1 MKILLI
7 GNGFD
12 LAHDLPTRYSN
23 FLDFVNEYIW
33 HSKSGDGVQHE
44 EYCLYFD
51 SLLEQY
57 PVVYKEYGDLI
68 DGNRLLKYFLG
79 IYSDRCENGKD
90 GWIDFENEIAI
101 IVKNLESAQEQFIE
115 QSEEGNEVI
124 AFRPR
129 SVDMIVQTLLLVGE
143 DGKGYG
149 HNIPDSFKDGR
160 VDGIL
165 NDLNRLT
172 RLLEM
177 YLVEYVETREVRKR
191 LPEFENSS
199 IDRVISF
206 NYTDTYR
213 KLYDKNGN
221 AEYCFIHGKARGN
234 ADVYSC
240 DLVLGINEEQRYNS
254 QLFNNSFVW
263 FKKFYQRIYK
273 ETDSE
278 YVDWME
284 AYEQAL
290 QAMPKSK
297 IPGNDLYIYGHSLDV
312 TDKDVLE
319 SLILAPKMTTHI
331 YYYCKKD
338 LSDKIRN
345 LVAII
350 GQLELIK
357 RTRGKRRSII
367 FTKSGVSDS
376 LQEGD
381 DKDSEVERLLR

>member
-23 FLDFVNEYIW
+23 FLDFVSEYIFL
-33 HSKSGDGVQHE
+33 SKSGEGIPHE
-44 EYCLYFD
+44 EYRPYFD
-51 SLLEQY
+51 PLLKQY
-57 PVVYKEYGDLI
+57 PAVYQEYGDLI
-68 DGNRLLKYFLG
+68 NDNRLLQYFLR
-79 IYSDRCENGKD
+79 IYSDRCNNGKD
-90 GWIDFENEIAI
+90 GWIDFENEISI
-101 IVKNLESAQEQFIE
+101 IVRDLASAQKQYIE
-115 QSEEGNEVI
+115 QSEEGNEI
-124 AFRPR
+124 ISFRPR
-129 SVDMIVQTLLLVGE
+129 SVDMIVQALLLVGE
-143 DGKGYG
+143 DRNGYG

-165 NDLNRLT
+165 ADLNRLT
-172 RLLEM
+172 RLLEL
-177 YLVEYVETREVRKR
+177 YLVEYVETREVKKR
-191 LPEFENSS
+191 LPEFENSL

-234 ADVYSC
+234 ADVNSC

-254 QLFNNSFVW
+254 QLFDNSFVW

-273 ETDSE
+273 GTGSE
-278 YVDWME
+278 YIDWME
-284 AYEQAL
+284 AFEKAL
-290 QAMPKSK
+290 QSMPKAE

-319 SLILAPKMTTHI
+319 YLILAPKMTTHI
-331 YYYCKKD
+331 YYYNKKD

-350 GQLELIK
+350 GQQELIK
-357 RTRGKRRSII
+357 RTRGKHRSII
-367 FTKSGVSDS
+367 FTKAGISDS
-376 LQEGD
+376 LQEGND
-381 DKDSEVERLLR
+381 EDNEIERLLR

>member
-1 MKILLI
+1 MKLLI
-7 GNGFD
+7 LGNGFD

-23 FLDFVNEYIW
+23 FLDFVNEYIFLR
-33 HSKSGDGVQHE
+33 KNGEGIPHE
-44 EYCLYFD
+44 EYRPYFD

-57 PVVYKEYGDLI
+57 PAVYQEYGDLI
-68 DGNRLLKYFLG
+68 NDNRLLQYFLG
-79 IYSDRCENGKD
+79 IYSDRCNNGKD
-90 GWIDFENEIAI
+90 GWIDFENEISI
-101 IVKNLESAQEQFIE
+101 IVRNLASAQKQYIE
-115 QSEEGNEVI
+115 QSEEGNEI
-124 AFRPR
+124 ISFRPR
-129 SVDMIVQTLLLVGE
+129 SVDMIVQALLLVGE
-143 DGKGYG
+143 DGNGYG

-165 NDLNRLT
+165 ADLNRLT
-172 RLLEM
+172 RLLEL
-177 YLVEYVETREVRKR
+177 YLVEYVETREVKKR

-234 ADVYSC
+234 ADVNSC

-254 QLFNNSFVW
+254 QLFDNSFVW

-273 ETDSE
+273 ETGSE
-278 YVDWME
+278 YIDWME
-284 AYEQAL
+284 AFEKAL
-290 QAMPKSK
+290 QSMPKAE

-319 SLILAPKMTTHI
+319 YLILAPKMTTHI
-331 YYYCKKD
+331 YYYNKKD

-350 GQLELIK
+350 GQQELIK
-357 RTRGKRRSII
+357 RTRGKHRSII
-367 FTKSGVSDS
+367 FTKAGISDS
-376 LQEGD
+376 LQEGND
-381 DKDSEVERLLR
+381 EDNEIERLLR